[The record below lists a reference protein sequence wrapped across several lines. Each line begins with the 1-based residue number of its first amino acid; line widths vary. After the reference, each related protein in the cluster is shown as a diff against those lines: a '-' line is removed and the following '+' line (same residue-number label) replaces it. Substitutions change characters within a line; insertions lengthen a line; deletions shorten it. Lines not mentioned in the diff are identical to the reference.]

1 MGSYHHV
8 SKADLLLYMS
18 ESSWRFNN
26 RKNPSMFAE
35 LVQGVGK

>member
-8 SKADLLLYMS
+8 SKTYLLLCMS
-18 ESSWRFNN
+18 EFSWRFNN